1 MAEDS
6 TEPTTDADEA
16 VVEAVPE
23 PERLHGA
30 LVTKAG
36 DTTVLHCDRDQLV
49 PLVTKLRDDGYWQC
63 IDLCGVDYLTHPGRS
78 ALPLSV
84 TPERFELVVA
94 LLNHDARTRV
104 RIRVQVPESDMTVPT
119 LFAIHPGT
127 EAMEREAFDMFGFE
141 FTGHPDLSRILMPDE
156 WVGHPLRKDY
166 AVGSIPVQFKA
177 GSGAELR
184 SAR

>member
-6 TEPTTDADEA
+6 TEGLSEADAPVD
-16 VVEAVPE
+16 EAVPE

-30 LVTKAG
+30 LVTQSG
-36 DTTVLHCDRDQLV
+36 DATVLFCERDELV
-49 PLVTKLRDDGYWQC
+49 PLVSKLRDDGYWQC

-78 ALPLSV
+78 GLPLEV

-94 LLNHDARTRV
+94 LLNHDARSRV
-104 RIRVQVPESDMTVPT
+104 RIRVQVPENDMTVPT
-119 LFAIHPGT
+119 LFSLHPGT
-127 EAMEREAFDMFGFE
+127 EAMEREAFDMFGFV
-141 FTGHPDLSRILMPDE
+141 FTDHPDLSRILMPDE

-166 AVGSIPVQFKA
+166 AVGRIPVQFKA
-177 GSGAELR
+177 GSSAELR